1 MKSHEVTDIV
11 RLCSDVITRYT
22 HFVDLGEAERVP
34 ELFTE
39 DGLFTT
45 PTEEHKGQEALS
57 TRFKFVAEEA
67 VRLPWVLRHVCTNV
81 LVDAVSPEEATATV
95 YVTIYRHDGPVDG
108 PAPVAGPT
116 KIGRYRDRLVKTDR
130 GWRFA
135 ERHFSLDFDATA
147 TSAGT
152 LRS

>member
-81 LVDAVSPEEATATV
+81 LVDAVSPEEASPPG
-95 YVTIYRHDGPVDG
+95 IRP
-108 PAPVAGPT
+108 
-116 KIGRYRDRLVKTDR
+116 
-130 GWRFA
+130 
-135 ERHFSLDFDATA
+135 
-147 TSAGT
+147 
-152 LRS
+152 